1 MTKMEKIKANFREFV
16 QAKTTKVIVAA
27 SLAAPMLA
35 ASASA
40 VGEDTGTTATIDS
53 AAITAAFTSG
63 FNDIVVNSIAM
74 ISAMVPIALTLAGC
88 VFLVKKGMNWFKGV
102 AK

>member
-1 MTKMEKIKANFREFV
+1 MTKMEKVKANFREFV
-16 QAKTTKVIVAA
+16 QAKTTKASVAA
-27 SLAAPMLA
+27 SVVLPMLV

-40 VGEDTGTTATIDS
+40 VDGESATIDS
-53 AAITAAFTSG
+53 AAITSAFTSG
-63 FNDIVVNSIAM
+63 FNGIVVNSINM

-88 VFLVKKGMNWFKGV
+88 VYLVRKGMDWFKGV

>member
-16 QAKTTKVIVAA
+16 QAKTTKVMVAA
-27 SLAAPMLA
+27 SLAAPVLA

-40 VGEDTGTTATIDS
+40 VDRETATIDS
-53 AAITAAFTSG
+53 AAIQSAFTSG
-63 FNDIVVNSIAM
+63 FNDIVVNSVSM

-88 VFLVKKGMNWFKGV
+88 VYLVRKGMDWFKGV

>member
-1 MTKMEKIKANFREFV
+1 MTKLEKIKANFREFV
-16 QAKTTKVIVAA
+16 QAKTTKILVAA

-40 VGEDTGTTATIDS
+40 VGEDTTATIDS
-53 AAITAAFTSG
+53 AAITSAFTSG
-63 FNDIVVNSIAM
+63 FNDIVVNSISM